1 MVLEVIQ
8 NRQSVRDFKK
18 EAPSDK
24 QIEAV
29 LEAARLAP
37 SWVNVQPWHFIAV
50 KDKTKRDML
59 AKLSHNQPHVSK
71 APVLI
76 VCCGNLDAWEY
87 DNYKSTLESRP
98 GITDER
104 IGQLLATPALNPRL
118 IDQNTVVMRTVEEVT
133 YATAYMTLEA
143 HNQGLGA
150 CVIGGIGNELT
161 RSVPAIYR
169 VVKEELQLPKNFYI
183 VSLLALGIPSVDKE
197 VEKARKS
204 KNEIISY
211 DTYSSL

>member
-1 MVLEVIQ
+1 MVLDIIKS
-8 NRQSVRDFKK
+8 RQSVREFKK
-18 EAPSDK
+18 EAPDDK

-37 SWVNVQPWHFIAV
+37 SWVNVQPWHFIVV

-71 APVLI
+71 APVLV

-87 DNYKSTLESRP
+87 DNYKATLETKP
-98 GITDER
+98 GITEER
-104 IGQLLATPALNPRL
+104 IGYLLSNPALNPRL
-118 IDQNTVVMRTVEEVT
+118 IDQNTVIMRTVEEVT

-169 VVKEELQLPKNFYI
+169 VVKEELALPKNFYI
-183 VSLLALGIPSVDKE
+183 VSLLALGIPADDSKPDKI
-197 VEKARKS
+197 RKS
-204 KNEIISY
+204 KKEVISY
-211 DTYSSL
+211 DVYSSL